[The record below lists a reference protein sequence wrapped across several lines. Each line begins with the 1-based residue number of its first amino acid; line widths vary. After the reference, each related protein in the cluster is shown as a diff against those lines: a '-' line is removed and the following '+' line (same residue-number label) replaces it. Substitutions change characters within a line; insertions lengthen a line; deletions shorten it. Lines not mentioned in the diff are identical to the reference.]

1 MLKIWQPN
9 TTLPKASNTPTIQ
22 HAYIKHTQGHILPL
36 RLSVQKSLIDDIINA
51 LDGFDVT
58 MFTYS
63 TKWKN
68 WIAILDLKT
77 CLDCRRLHG
86 KVFRTEEIIYK
97 EPPLHD
103 RCRCEVKQL
112 KAIYNGY
119 ATKNGQNGADFW
131 LMQYGTL
138 PEYYITKEDAK
149 QQGWRAIE
157 GNLAE
162 TAPGMMIGGDVYLN
176 RNGHLPEAE
185 GRVWYEA
192 DINYTNGY
200 RTRHR
205 ILYSNDGLV
214 FVTYDHYET
223 FIEIV

>member
-1 MLKIWQPN
+1 MR
-9 TTLPKASNTPTIQ
+9 Q

-119 ATKNGQNGADFW
+119 
-131 LMQYGTL
+131 
-138 PEYYITKEDAK
+138 
-149 QQGWRAIE
+149 
-157 GNLAE
+157 
-162 TAPGMMIGGDVYLN
+162 
-176 RNGHLPEAE
+176 
-185 GRVWYEA
+185 
-192 DINYTNGY
+192 